1 LACVPPELSTREI
14 SPTKELN
21 MVATVFSAFALQS
34 RGAPSNDFGAMQD
47 GIGACDLNLFMLE
60 EVQGNDEGPRRWAR

>member
-1 LACVPPELSTREI
+1 
-14 SPTKELN
+14 

-60 EVQGNDEGPRRWAR
+60 EVQGNDEGPKRWAR